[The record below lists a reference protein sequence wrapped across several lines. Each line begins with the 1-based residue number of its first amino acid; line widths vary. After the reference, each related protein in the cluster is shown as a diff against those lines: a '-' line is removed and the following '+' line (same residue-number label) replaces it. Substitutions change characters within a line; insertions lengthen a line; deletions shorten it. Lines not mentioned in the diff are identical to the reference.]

1 MESMLNSSI
10 IQVLLR
16 DYSNVYCVDAKS
28 KSYKGYS
35 FNTAAG
41 EFGLIA
47 EGDDFFSD
55 LIRDAKKRIYID
67 DQHIFVE
74 DLQKDKLI
82 KNLGKGTLDNV
93 IYRLMINGEPVW
105 HTVKIYRVTTDSHD
119 YFVIGVLNVQ
129 NEVSERIKIDQLE
142 RERNVFTE
150 IASQLAERYNTIF
163 YVDRETDY
171 FREFSSIDLY
181 NVMNVPESG
190 NNFFDESISNAMRL
204 VHEDDRKAVI
214 EVFTKNKIV
223 ARLERERVVHLDY
236 RLDTGEETIY
246 LRMSVMFT
254 KDKKHM
260 MYCVED
266 RQEYYETEAAL
277 QEERDKRVIYGQIAE
292 SLACH
297 YDTIYYVDVQTDF
310 YTEFAPSDIYKTLKI
325 PEAGRDF
332 FEESRRNAERV
343 VFHEDRDLVINLM
356 RKEHILNELKN
367 KRLFNVTYRLVIE
380 DEPKY
385 TKLSII
391 WANDRKHL
399 VVGVE
404 DVDEQVR
411 KLDTAKKKALRDD
424 LTGVKNKNAYGE
436 YTEVMQENI
445 DYGEQEPFAIV
456 VCDLNN
462 LKSVNDS
469 FGHIAGD
476 EYIRES
482 CSLIC
487 SIFAHSPV
495 FRIGGDEFAV
505 VLTKNDYADRHNLFD
520 SLRSAVLKN
529 KKDGGRIII
538 ASGIAEFEPSKHEN
552 IADVFKRADNEMY
565 ENKRLL
571 KRKGS

>member
-1 MESMLNSSI
+1 MNSSI

-142 RERNVFTE
+142 RER
-150 IASQLAERYNTIF
+150 
-163 YVDRETDY
+163 
-171 FREFSSIDLY
+171 
-181 NVMNVPESG
+181 
-190 NNFFDESISNAMRL
+190 
-204 VHEDDRKAVI
+204 
-214 EVFTKNKIV
+214 
-223 ARLERERVVHLDY
+223 VVHLDY

-343 VFHEDRDLVINLM
+343 VFPEDRDLVINLM
-356 RKEHILNELKN
+356 RKEYILNELKN